1 MTDPVPYFEK
11 IKQKLADENLKK
23 EFLNFKRD
31 VLFDFTDIG
40 KQYTLRFANG
50 NVEIIAGKF
59 VKPQVEITTT
69 TEVIAGIIDKKT
81 NPVVAYVSRKIKVNG
96 EMQDLLKLQKLM

>member
-59 VKPQVEITTT
+59 VQPQVEITTNK
-69 TEVIAGIIDKKT
+69 E
-81 NPVVAYVSRKIKVNG
+81 